1 MFIDKEYHVMAVD
14 NVLDGITYDEVIETA
29 QANGE
34 SIKKA
39 FERILKIRLTDA
51 RYLINK
57 YEQELEKLV

>member
-1 MFIDKEYHVMAVD
+1 MFIDKEYHVMTVD

-51 RYLINK
+51 RHLINK

>member
-1 MFIDKEYHVMAVD
+1 MFIDKEYHVMTVD
-14 NVLDGITYDEVIETA
+14 NVLNSITYDEVIETA

>member
-1 MFIDKEYHVMAVD
+1 MFIDKEYHVMTVD
-14 NVLDGITYDEVIETA
+14 NVLDGITYEDVIETA
-29 QANGE
+29 QTNGE

-51 RYLINK
+51 RYLIKK

>member
-1 MFIDKEYHVMAVD
+1 MFIDKEYHVMTVD